1 MREEHRELLPR
12 YLHILFDLCIAGVTT
27 STTPLDPST
36 QEPPEKY
43 LELANLIVTQVLMM
57 VTDEAHLS
65 SEEHQMFHSDG
76 AADAVPTAGIP
87 TQQPPRQTPRL
98 QLRQP
103 PCISYPYPPA
113 ELVHLATVSFNL
125 AVELYSKSKDE
136 DCRRWAW
143 RAIRLA
149 KSMNDDQGRKLAS
162 MFLRRLDDLFCG

>member
-27 STTPLDPST
+27 STTPLDPSI

-43 LELANLIVTQVLMM
+43 LELAKLIVTQVLMM

-87 TQQPPRQTPRL
+87 TQQPP
-98 QLRQP
+98 
-103 PCISYPYPPA
+103 CISYTYPPA